1 MRRTVSSL
9 GPRAAGE
16 PLSVVR
22 PQIGAGIGAD
32 HDYSSKDVLAALFK
46 RKVAIG
52 ALALAVATL
61 VAVVTFAMPKIYEAR
76 ASVLVKFGR
85 EYVVRSEVGEARP
98 QIAMTPEEVL
108 NSEVEILTSDDLV
121 RGVIETIGLPRLFP
135 RTRISF
141 GDDLPALD
149 EAARS
154 VSKALRV
161 EAVRRSSVIQVAFEH
176 RDPAVAADVVN
187 LLVERYKEKHVEVFG
202 EQRSGFAEV
211 QLAAYAEKLKDA
223 ERKLEG
229 FRQKHRVFA
238 YDQQMEML
246 LRRKGELDSARRD
259 ALVKIG
265 ELRQGL
271 DSMNGTL
278 DRSSYAPEVRSGVKR
293 DVIRMQADEQSFRSR
308 EASLASLLHNVEKQI
323 RELDLNE
330 RELQALKR
338 DLADSERNYQTF
350 KAKAEELR
358 LSADLNQMK
367 VSNISV
373 IHSAS
378 VPTSSTKPRVK
389 LNLALGV
396 ALGLLT
402 GLIYAIVAEY
412 LSQGMSTPHG
422 AERRL
427 QLPVLVAVP
436 HKRA

>member
-1 MRRTVSSL
+1 
-9 GPRAAGE
+9 
-16 PLSVVR
+16 
-22 PQIGAGIGAD
+22 
-32 HDYSSKDVLAALFK
+32 
-46 RKVAIG
+46 
-52 ALALAVATL
+52 
-61 VAVVTFAMPKIYEAR
+61 
-76 ASVLVKFGR
+76 
-85 EYVVRSEVGEARP
+85 
-98 QIAMTPEEVL
+98 
-108 NSEVEILTSDDLV
+108 
-121 RGVIETIGLPRLFP
+121 
-135 RTRISF
+135 
-141 GDDLPALD
+141 
-149 EAARS
+149 
-154 VSKALRV
+154 
-161 EAVRRSSVIQVAFEH
+161 
-176 RDPAVAADVVN
+176 
-187 LLVERYKEKHVEVFG
+187 
-202 EQRSGFAEV
+202 
-211 QLAAYAEKLKDA
+211 
-223 ERKLEG
+223 
-229 FRQKHRVFA
+229 
-238 YDQQMEML
+238 
-246 LRRKGELDSARRD
+246 
-259 ALVKIG
+259 
-265 ELRQGL
+265 
-271 DSMNGTL
+271 
-278 DRSSYAPEVRSGVKR
+278 VKR

-412 LSQGMSTPHG
+412 LSQAMSTPHG